1 MNYLK
6 TFAAIIAVLE
16 DTPPNCVVV
25 KIETQCLEVLSHLSH
40 KSGVSIYIQD
50 DIKWRR
56 LDSAATLRLCSTQ
69 LGLDKHYA
77 AVIIK
82 NEIKTKICKFP
93 RSHTDHFYDL

>member
-40 KSGVSIYIQD
+40 KSGVSIYIQY
-50 DIKWRR
+50 DIK
-56 LDSAATLRLCSTQ
+56 
-69 LGLDKHYA
+69 
-77 AVIIK
+77 
-82 NEIKTKICKFP
+82 
-93 RSHTDHFYDL
+93 

>member
-40 KSGVSIYIQD
+40 KSGVSNIDLIFKTLLKNGFFSYFRFQSAILKKSPKKVKKVQNFS
-50 DIKWRR
+50 RR
-56 LDSAATLRLCSTQ
+56 P
-69 LGLDKHYA
+69 K
-77 AVIIK
+77 
-82 NEIKTKICKFP
+82 
-93 RSHTDHFYDL
+93 